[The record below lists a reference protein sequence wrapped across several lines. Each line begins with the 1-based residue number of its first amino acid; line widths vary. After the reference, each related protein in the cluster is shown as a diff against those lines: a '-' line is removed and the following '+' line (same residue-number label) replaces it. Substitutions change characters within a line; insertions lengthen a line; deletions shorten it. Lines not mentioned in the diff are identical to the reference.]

1 MKGFELF
8 LTLLCLI
15 VLVCLVTFFTILIVI
30 IGKQQIR
37 LIRNGHEDSKIKK
50 SVVQKN
56 NKFSKGCAIC
66 ERVLSILLC
75 TFLFVVLVVS
85 IALGVAGENRVVK
98 GIPATKVVSST
109 SMSIKYEK
117 NAYLFEN
124 NLNDQLQLFD
134 VVVLHELPK
143 EEDIKLYDVIVYE
156 TLEGVLII
164 HRVIDIEEPNEK
176 HPNERWF
183 QFKGDANGA
192 YDRFPVKY
200 SQMRGIYK
208 GERVPQVGSFVF
220 FMQSPAGI
228 ICFIVAI
235 FALIVMPFVDDK
247 FRKEECERI
256 VLMIEAGE
264 LKQEDLKQE
273 YRKAIAK
280 KRGKNEKD

>member
-37 LIRNGHEDSKIKK
+37 LIRDGHEDSKIKK
-50 SVVQKN
+50 YAVQKN
-56 NKFSKGCAIC
+56 NKFSKGCTIV
-66 ERVLSILLC
+66 ERVFSILLC

-109 SMSIKYEK
+109 SMSVKYEK

-156 TLEGVLII
+156 SLEGVLII

-200 SQMRGIYK
+200 SQMRGIYE

-256 VLMIEAGE
+256 VLMIESSE

-280 KRGKNEKD
+280 KREKNEKV